1 MKKSYTF
8 IGDVEINGKK
18 VKYESAVALTAFDL
32 KTIKDECDTVGEML
46 LKDNK
51 KSLTYK
57 GLVFD
62 SVSKEV
68 KVRISPFNPGEIF
81 GRCHSK
87 YHNM

>member
-8 IGDVEINGKK
+8 VKGVEINGKK

-32 KTIKDECDTVGEML
+32 KTIKDECNIVGEML
-46 LKDNK
+46 SKSNKDM
-51 KSLTYK
+51 LVYK

-62 SVSKEV
+62 AISEDIKI
-68 KVRISPFNPGEIF
+68 RISPFNPGEIF
-81 GRCHSK
+81 ERCHSK

>member
-8 IGDVEINGKK
+8 VKDVEINGKK
-18 VKYESAVALTAFDL
+18 VKYESAVSLTAFDL
-32 KTIKDECDTVGEML
+32 RTIKAECDTVGKML

-51 KSLTYK
+51 STLVYK

-62 SVSKEV
+62 AVSKEV
-68 KVRISPFNPGEIF
+68 KVRISPFNPGEVF
-81 GRCHSK
+81 ERCHSK